1 MRDAAFATHE
11 KLNRYYAVHARIY
24 DATRWTF
31 LLGRNEILDVA
42 VRELSAI
49 HEPRI
54 LEAGCGTGRNLQTLG
69 RRMPRA
75 SLTGVDVC
83 APMLARASK
92 RLGGLGL
99 CRAGVTAKLVRR
111 PYDAPFE
118 PGSHD
123 LVLFSYALS
132 MFNPGF
138 EQALDAA
145 YADLRPGGL
154 IAVIDF
160 HDTPSDG
167 FRVWMRANHVRMEG
181 HLLPEL
187 EARFAPRRVSLRRA
201 WFGVWRHALF
211 VGEKE

>member
-1 MRDAAFATHE
+1 MHDAAFATHE

-42 VRELSAI
+42 TRELSSIQA
-49 HEPRI
+49 PRI
-54 LEAGCGTGRNLQTLG
+54 LEVGCGTGRNLEMLG

-99 CRAGVTAKLVRR
+99 CRAGVTARLVRR
-111 PYDAPFE
+111 PYDAPLE
-118 PGSHD
+118 PAAHD
-123 LVLFSYALS
+123 LILFSYALS

-154 IAVIDF
+154 IAVVDF
-160 HDTPSDG
+160 HDTARDG
-167 FRVWMRANHVRMEG
+167 FRAWMRANHVRMEG

-187 EARFAPRRVSLRRA
+187 EARFAPRCVSVRRA
-201 WFGVWRHALF
+201 WFGAWRHALF

>member
-1 MRDAAFATHE
+1 MHDAACATHE

-42 VRELSAI
+42 AGELSGI
-49 HEPRI
+49 HAPRI
-54 LEAGCGTGRNLQTLG
+54 LEVGCGTGRNLEMLG

-83 APMLARASK
+83 APMLARARR

-99 CRAGVTAKLVRR
+99 CRAGVTARLVQRV
-111 PYDAPFE
+111 YDAPLE
-118 PGSHD
+118 PGAHD

-145 YADLRPGGL
+145 CADLRPGGL
-154 IAVIDF
+154 IAVVDF
-160 HDTPSDG
+160 HDTASGG
-167 FRVWMRANHVRMEG
+167 FRAWMRANHVRMEG
-181 HLLPEL
+181 HLLPGIES
-187 EARFAPRRVSLRRA
+187 RFAPRRVSIRRA
-201 WFGVWRHALF
+201 WFGVWRHVSF
-211 VGEKE
+211 VGEKR